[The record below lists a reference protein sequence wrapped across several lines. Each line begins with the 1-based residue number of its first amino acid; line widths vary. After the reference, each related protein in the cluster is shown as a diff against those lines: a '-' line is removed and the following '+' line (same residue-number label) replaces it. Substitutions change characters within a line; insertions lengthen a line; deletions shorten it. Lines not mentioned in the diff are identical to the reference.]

1 MWYFI
6 CYYIINGGDILDI
19 GERIRAVRKQI
30 GLNQTEF
37 GKKIGLQQ
45 SSLGQIEI
53 GVRTATDRTI
63 FLISE
68 KYNVNE
74 NWLRTGEGNM
84 FVAVNPTIIS
94 ELSQQYKLDNFEKA
108 MIECYLNMHPDDRKV
123 LKEYVH
129 SLTLAL
135 EKQDMNL
142 SDKSNSKAD
151 ESVKNDC
158 SQELEYGSKE
168 WIEQQAELYKQELL
182 AEANT
187 QTSSASPKGA

>member
-1 MWYFI
+1 M
-6 CYYIINGGDILDI
+6 CYYIITKGGAILTI
-19 GERIRAVRKQI
+19 NERVKMLRKQL
-30 GLNQTEF
+30 GLNQTDFGQRIAVAQGYLTNIENGHREVTDKVQKLICLEF
-37 GKKIGLQQ
+37 NVSEDWLKNGVG
-45 SSLGQIEI
+45 EI
-53 GVRTATDRTI
+53 FTQPDA
-63 FLISE
+63 
-68 KYNVNE
+68 
-74 NWLRTGEGNM
+74 
-84 FVAVNPTIIS
+84 TIIS
-94 ELSQQYKLDNFEKA
+94 ELSQQYKLDSFEKA

-135 EKQDMNL
+135 EKQDTNL
-142 SDKSNSKAD
+142 PDESNSKTD

>member
-1 MWYFI
+1 M
-6 CYYIINGGDILDI
+6 CYYIITKGGAILTI
-19 GERIRAVRKQI
+19 NERVKMLRKQL
-30 GLNQTEF
+30 GLNQTDFGQRIAVAQGYLTNIENGHREVTDKVQKLICLEF
-37 GKKIGLQQ
+37 NVSEDWLKNGVG
-45 SSLGQIEI
+45 EI
-53 GVRTATDRTI
+53 FIQPDA
-63 FLISE
+63 
-68 KYNVNE
+68 
-74 NWLRTGEGNM
+74 
-84 FVAVNPTIIS
+84 TIIS
-94 ELSQQYKLDNFEKA
+94 ELSQQYKLDSFEKA

-135 EKQDMNL
+135 EKQETNL
-142 SDKSNSKAD
+142 TDESHSKTD

-168 WIEQQAELYKQELL
+168 WIERQAELYKQELL